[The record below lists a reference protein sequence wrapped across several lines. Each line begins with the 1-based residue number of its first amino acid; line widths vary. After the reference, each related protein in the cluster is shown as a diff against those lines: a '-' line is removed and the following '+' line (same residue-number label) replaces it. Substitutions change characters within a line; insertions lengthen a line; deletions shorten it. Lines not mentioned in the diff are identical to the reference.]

1 MKSCLTRIFGVFAAV
16 LALGIGAAP
25 AFASNGF
32 FGATD
37 AFRTNQ
43 TTLAYDTG
51 IKFERLTFWWSG
63 LQPDGP
69 NTALNP
75 FYLPTSYIDQ
85 ERAHGIQVIGVLV
98 STPKWAQADP
108 NADTRSVPK
117 NLNLD
122 WNDPNNYWG
131 QFVKSVV
138 KMYQGHIDQWVI
150 WNEPDIT
157 PDDPNAAYYI
167 WSGSPDDYA
176 QLLKVGYKAAK
187 SVNPNVQ
194 IMTAGVT
201 YWTDIH
207 AGRPQYFGR
216 ILDALAKD
224 PGAPA
229 NNWYFDMATLHL
241 YTDPEGLF
249 QVPNLFHQI
258 MQAHGFDKPIW
269 INETNV
275 VPYDD
280 PVNAGTPNGTATE
293 QRSTLDEQASYMIE
307 AMAMGRAAG
316 VDHIEAYRM
325 KDGDGDVINGEALV
339 RSDYSKR
346 PEYNAF
352 QLGVKL
358 FSTGTPT
365 LFAPD
370 DLREV
375 VFDQGAQRVTI
386 VWDASPTPI
395 SIKVPVAGSQAV
407 LYDKMGN
414 SQPLANSG
422 GTYGLNLPG
431 ATMHTDQDNP
441 KAYLI
446 GGSPQIIV
454 ESGVSGAPL
463 QSAQNLSP
471 RTYDPF
477 KLVAA
482 AVAGQPPPGDVPA
495 NGFTYG
501 GVSAPAAAAAPAS
514 GPQVPAAA
522 PGACSFQLGFKVI
535 HDALVAQV
543 GNCVNNE
550 GHNPQN
556 GDALQNSTGGLLV
569 WRKADNW
576 TAFTDGF
583 HTWVNG
589 PHGLAERLNTQR
601 FRWEANPDNLQTV
614 G

>member
-1 MKSCLTRIFGVFAAV
+1 MKFHLNKIFGLIAAAV
-16 LALGIGAAP
+16 ALFMGVAP
-25 AFASNGF
+25 AFASDAS

-43 TTLAYDTG
+43 TTLAYDAG

-75 FYLPTSYIDQ
+75 FYLPTSYVDQ

-108 NADTRSVPK
+108 SADTRSVPK

-167 WSGSPDDYA
+167 WSGSPDQYA
-176 QLLKVGYKAAK
+176 QLLKVGYQAAK
-187 SVNPNVQ
+187 SVNPNVK

-207 AGRPQYFGR
+207 AGRDQYFGR

-224 PGAPA
+224 PSAPA
-229 NNWYFDMATLHL
+229 NNWYFDLATLHL

-275 VPYDD
+275 IPYDD

-293 QRSTLDEQASYMIE
+293 QRSTLDEQANYMIE

-339 RSDYSKR
+339 RADYSKR
-346 PEYNAF
+346 PEYNSF

-358 FSTGTPT
+358 FSTGTAT
-365 LFAPD
+365 LFAPN

-375 VFDQGAQRVTI
+375 VFDRGAQRVTI
-386 VWDASPTPI
+386 VWDASPTAI
-395 SIKVPVAGSQAV
+395 SIKVPAAGGGAT
-407 LYDKMGN
+407 LFDKLGN
-414 SQPLANSG
+414 PQPLANNG
-422 GTYGLNLPG
+422 GSYGINLPG

-441 KAYLI
+441 SAYLI
-446 GGSPQIIV
+446 GGSPEIIV
-454 ESGVSGAPL
+454 ETGVSGPVQA
-463 QSAQNLSP
+463 AQNLSP

-477 KLVAA
+477 KMVAA
-482 AVAGQPPPGDVPA
+482 AVAGQPPQGDVPA
-495 NGFTYG
+495 SGFTYG
-501 GVSAPAAAAAPAS
+501 GVAAAA
-514 GPQVPAAA
+514 GPITAAPAAA
-522 PGACSFQLGFKVI
+522 PGNCQFQLGFKTI
-535 HDALVAQV
+535 HDMLPSQV
-543 GNCVNNE
+543 GNCMDNE
-550 GHNPQN
+550 AHNPAN
-556 GDALQNSTGGLLV
+556 GDALQHTTTGGLLV

-576 TAFTDGF
+576 TAYTDGYQ
-583 HTWVNG
+583 TWING
-589 PHGLAERLNTQR
+589 PKGLANRLNTQV
-601 FRWEANPDNLQTV
+601 FSWEANPNNLQV
-614 G
+614 IAG